1 MAAPRQGSRA
11 QSDGVIRWKFAP
23 FGELTP
29 REVHDL
35 LQLRAEV
42 FVVEQDCP
50 FQDVDGVDPDSW
62 HLLGTRGGSLIAY
75 CRMIPAGVKFAE
87 PSIGRVVTLP
97 SLRGTGCGRSLMAE
111 ALRRADTL
119 WPGRAIR
126 IGAQQRLERFY
137 EDFGFATASAPYDE
151 DGIQHI
157 EMLRPAP
164 GALET
169 TARNAGQ
176 KQEGIQE

>member
-1 MAAPRQGSRA
+1 VSPSPSRR
-11 QSDGVIRWKFAP
+11 GPKVEWRFAP
-23 FGELTP
+23 FEELTP

-50 FQDVDGVDPDSW
+50 FQDVDGVDPASW
-62 HLLGTRGGSLIAY
+62 HLLGTRGDALIAY
-75 CRMIPAGVKFAE
+75 CRLIPAGIKFAE
-87 PSIGRVVTLP
+87 PSIGRVVTP
-97 SLRGTGCGRSLMAE
+97 PALRREGFGRELMAE

-119 WPGRAIR
+119 WPGKPIR

-151 DGIQHI
+151 DGILHI
-157 EMLRPAP
+157 EMLRPAS
-164 GALET
+164 GKLET
-169 TARNAGQ
+169 AGRKAGQ
-176 KQEGIQE
+176 E

>member
-1 MAAPRQGSRA
+1 MAAPRESGRA
-11 QSDGVIRWKFAP
+11 QSDGVIRWRFAP
-23 FGELTP
+23 FDELTP

-62 HLLGTRGGSLIAY
+62 HLLGMRGEALIAY

-97 SLRGTGCGRSLMAE
+97 SLRGTGCGRELMAE

-119 WPGRAIR
+119 WPGRPIR
-126 IGAQQRLERFY
+126 IGAQLRLERFY
-137 EDFGFATASAPYDE
+137 EDFGFVTASAPYDE

-164 GALET
+164 GALESS
-169 TARNAGQ
+169 ARKAGQ
-176 KQEGIQE
+176 K

>member
-1 MAAPRQGSRA
+1 MAAPGQGGRA
-11 QSDGVIRWKFAP
+11 QSDGVIGWRFAP
-23 FGELTP
+23 FEELTP

-50 FQDVDGVDPDSW
+50 FQDVDGVDPASW
-62 HLLGTRGGSLIAY
+62 HLLGTRGGALIAY
-75 CRMIPAGVKFAE
+75 CRLIAAGIKFAE

-97 SLRGTGCGRSLMAE
+97 ALRGTGCGRELMAE

-119 WPGRAIR
+119 WPGKPIR
-126 IGAQQRLERFY
+126 IGAQHRLERFY

-151 DGIQHI
+151 DGILHI
-157 EMLRPAP
+157 EMLRPAS
-164 GALET
+164 GKLET
-169 TARNAGQ
+169 TGRKAGQ
-176 KQEGIQE
+176 E

>member
-1 MAAPRQGSRA
+1 MAASRESGHP
-11 QSDGVIRWKFAP
+11 QSDGVIGWRFAP
-23 FGELTP
+23 FEELTP
-29 REVHDL
+29 REVYDL

-50 FQDVDGVDPDSW
+50 FQDVDGVDPGSW
-62 HLLGTRGGSLIAY
+62 HLLGTRGDALIAY
-75 CRMIPAGVKFAE
+75 CRLIPAGVKFAE

-97 SLRGTGCGRSLMAE
+97 KLRGTGCGRELMAE

-119 WPGRAIR
+119 WPGKSIR

-151 DGIQHI
+151 DGIVHV
-157 EMLRPAP
+157 EMLRPAS
-164 GALET
+164 GKLET
-169 TARNAGQ
+169 AGLKAGQ
-176 KQEGIQE
+176 E

>member
-1 MAAPRQGSRA
+1 MAASRESGRA
-11 QSDGVIRWKFAP
+11 QSDGVIRWRFAP
-23 FGELTP
+23 FEELTP

-50 FQDVDGVDPDSW
+50 FQDMDGVDPDSW
-62 HLLGTRGGSLIAY
+62 HLLGRRGDVLIAY
-75 CRMIPAGVKFAE
+75 CRMIPAGIKFAE

-97 SLRGTGCGRSLMAE
+97 ALRRTGCGRELMAE

-126 IGAQQRLERFY
+126 IGAQQQLERFY
-137 EDFGFATASAPYDE
+137 EDFGFTRASAPYDE
-151 DGIQHI
+151 DGIMHI
-157 EMLRPAP
+157 EMLR
-164 GALET
+164 
-169 TARNAGQ
+169 GQ
-176 KQEGIQE
+176 D